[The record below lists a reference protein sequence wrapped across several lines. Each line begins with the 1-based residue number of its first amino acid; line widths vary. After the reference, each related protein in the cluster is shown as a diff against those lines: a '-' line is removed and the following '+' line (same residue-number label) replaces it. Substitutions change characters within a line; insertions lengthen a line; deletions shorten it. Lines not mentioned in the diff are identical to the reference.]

1 MYFNKDVPFNDIND
15 TVKVSILKSFGHSIL
30 QLEGLKNKI
39 SNQLSGNL
47 MRKREQLVMELQEIS
62 VEDRKQKLENSTRE
76 LQSLETAVETNRAR
90 LEGKNIR
97 FA

>member
-1 MYFNKDVPFNDIND
+1 M
-15 TVKVSILKSFGHSIL
+15 
-30 QLEGLKNKI
+30 KNKI

-76 LQSLETAVETNRAR
+76 LQSLETAVETNMAR
-90 LEGKNIR
+90 LEGNVQSNKCFVR
-97 FA
+97 